1 MQQNC
6 HDNSKNSLEDKIISY
21 SSHEPPYRD
30 NPGSRCTAGDPDFFY
45 RLPIFTS
52 KSWFLIAYRLTVL
65 MCTLKTVR
73 NVETDFSW
81 ILMPTFSDHANA
93 SASYCAKFRK

>member
-21 SSHEPPYRD
+21 SSHEPAYRD
-30 NPGSRCTAGDPDFFY
+30 NPGSRCAAGDPNFFY

-52 KSWFLIAYRLTVL
+52 TS
-65 MCTLKTVR
+65 
-73 NVETDFSW
+73 
-81 ILMPTFSDHANA
+81 
-93 SASYCAKFRK
+93 